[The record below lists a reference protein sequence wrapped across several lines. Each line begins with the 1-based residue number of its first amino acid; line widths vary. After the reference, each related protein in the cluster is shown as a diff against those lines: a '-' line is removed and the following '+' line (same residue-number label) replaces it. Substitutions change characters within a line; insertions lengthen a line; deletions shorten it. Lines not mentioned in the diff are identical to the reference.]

1 MSAKLVKREGF
12 GTSPVFFTAIS
23 TILGAILFLRLGY
36 AVGNLGLLGAMGLIV
51 LGHLIAIPTA
61 LSISEIA
68 TNQRVEGG
76 REYYIISRSFG
87 IAVGGA
93 IGLALYLSQAI
104 GAAFYIVAFAEA
116 FKPIFDALLASE
128 FNIYIYDYR
137 IVSVPAMVLLGIF
150 TLTQRSSV
158 GVRSIYLVSGIL
170 FIALAMFLIG
180 GPTDAMP
187 YSIDDLGKHIDQPDD
202 FFSVFAI
209 CFPAFTGMTAG
220 VGLASDLKNP
230 SKSIPKGTIYATL
243 VGFVIYLAVIFKL
256 YFFVSPEE
264 LANKDNLV
272 MSNIATWGPIIP
284 IGLGAATLTS
294 AIGSLLVAPR
304 TLQAIATDKILP
316 SVNANRWLK
325 RLSHLKGEPK
335 NAMGVTLLLTSLF
348 VLIGDVDIIAQIVTI
363 CFLITYGGICTV
375 SFLEHFTADPTYRPA
390 FKSHW
395 FISMLG
401 ALTALLLILKIY
413 SFNAALPFVIIFGIY
428 YAIDRFSKEEQGL
441 SAIFQGVIFQLN
453 RQLHVFLQKAKKA
466 PESDHWRPSIV
477 CVSNRTFEN
486 FSAFDLLR
494 WISYRYGFGTYIH
507 RIDGYLSTETHQTS
521 LDCLDRMIKMAEG
534 TDSNVYL
541 DTFISPSITAA
552 LSAIIQLPG
561 MSGKENNM
569 LMFEFDKNDPQT
581 VNDIIDNFPLVRAVG
596 FDTCVLGASGK
607 NFGYKKN
614 IDIYLTSN
622 DIDNANLMIMLGF
635 ILLGHPD
642 WKGARIKLLPIYF
655 EHEIAEQRSR
665 ILQLIDSGR
674 LPISRNNV
682 ELIPKKDDMDIKG
695 IINEKSKDACLTIIG
710 IREEAVKHNGQQ
722 VFTGY
727 DSLGDILFVNAKI
740 QREIN

>member
-23 TILGAILFLRLGY
+23 TILGAILFLRLDY
-36 AVGNLGLLGAMGLIV
+36 AVGNLGLIGALILII

-116 FKPIFDALLASE
+116 FRPIFDALLASK

-137 IVSVPAMVLLGIF
+137 IVSIPAMVLLGVFI
-150 TLTQRSSV
+150 LTQRTSV
-158 GVRSIYLVSGIL
+158 GIRSIYLVAGIL
-170 FIALAMFLIG
+170 FIALALFLIG
-180 GPTDAMP
+180 SPVEMRPFDLNNLGQH
-187 YSIDDLGKHIDQPDD
+187 IDDPSD
-202 FFSVFAI
+202 FFEVFAI

-230 SKSIPKGTIYATL
+230 SRSIPKGTIYATVIGFFIYIL
-243 VGFVIYLAVIFKL
+243 VVIKL
-256 YFFVSPEE
+256 YFFASPED
-264 LANKDNLV
+264 LANQPLV
-272 MSNIATWGPIIP
+272 MSKIATWGPIIP
-284 IGLGAATLTS
+284 IGLAAATLTS

-304 TLQAIATDKILP
+304 TLQAIAADKILP
-316 SVNANRWLK
+316 SLHANRWLK
-325 RLSHLKGEPK
+325 RLSPIKNEPK
-335 NAMGVTLLLTSLF
+335 NAILITLLLTFFF
-348 VLIGDVDIIAQIVTI
+348 VLIGDVNTIAKIVTI

-395 FISMLG
+395 FVSMLG

-428 YAIDRFSKEEQGL
+428 YAIDRYSKEDQGL

-453 RQLHVFLQKAKKA
+453 RQLHVFLQKSKKA

-477 CVSNRTFEN
+477 CVSNRTFDN

-507 RIDGYLSTETHQTS
+507 RIDGYLSTENHKKS
-521 LDCLDRMIKMAEG
+521 MDCLDRMIKMSEETA
-534 TDSNVYL
+534 SNVYL
-541 DTFISPSITAA
+541 DTFVSPSITAA

-569 LMFEFDKNDPQT
+569 LMFEFDKNDPYALH
-581 VNDIIDNFPLVRAVG
+581 DIIDNFQLVRAVG

-622 DIDNANLMIMLGF
+622 DIENASLMIMLGF

-642 WKGARIKLLPIYF
+642 WKGARIKLLPIYP
-655 EHEIAEQRSR
+655 EQEIAEQRSR
-665 ILQLIDSGR
+665 ILKLIDSGR

-682 ELIPKKDDMDIKG
+682 ELIPRKEDMDIKK
-695 IINEKSKDACLTIIG
+695 IINAKSKDACLTIIG
-710 IREEAVKHNGQQ
+710 IREEVVKHKKEQ

-727 DSLGDILFVNAKI
+727 EDLGDILFVNAKI